1 MVVTHSNKGS
11 GIHYPFPVARMEVDP
26 DILAERL
33 AEYVKVALA
42 GKPVPSGPI
51 RMTHRWIP
59 EQVE

>member
-1 MVVTHSNKGS
+1 
-11 GIHYPFPVARMEVDP
+11 MEVDP